1 MLHSVQIDNFFRLG
15 NFLLGRSYWSL
26 KLILR
31 LSIGQKHNYGVIE
44 MILIRDKQVLR
55 YTMRREANN
64 N

>member
-31 LSIGQKHNYGVIE
+31 LSIGQKHNYGVIK
-44 MILIRDKQVLR
+44 MILIRDRQVLI
-55 YTMRREANN
+55 YTMRRKANN

>member
-31 LSIGQKHNYGVIE
+31 LSIGQKHNYGVIK
-44 MILIRDKQVLR
+44 MILIRDRQVLR

>member
-44 MILIRDKQVLR
+44 MILIRDKQVLI
-55 YTMRREANN
+55 YTMRRKANN

>member
-44 MILIRDKQVLR
+44 MILIRDRQVLI
-55 YTMRREANN
+55 YTMRRKANN